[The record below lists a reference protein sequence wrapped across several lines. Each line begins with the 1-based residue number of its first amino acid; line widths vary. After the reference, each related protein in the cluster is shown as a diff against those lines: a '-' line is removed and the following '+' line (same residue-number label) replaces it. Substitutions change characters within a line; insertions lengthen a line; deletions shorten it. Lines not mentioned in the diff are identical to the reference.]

1 MENILFDS
9 IEKNRSIF
17 NGFFPSETSA
27 DIIKNSLYIGERQAS
42 IYHINGM
49 LDTESMQKIQ
59 TNLLSVTRES
69 LKGCASIEEFAQRHV
84 PLTDYKAENKIDKL
98 VCAILS
104 AQSVLIIDG
113 FGKALILDTK
123 KYPSRSIE
131 EPEKN
136 KTMRG
141 PRDGFSESILDNTSL
156 IRRRIKTPSLCFEA
170 FEIGNETKTRIMLG
184 YMKDKADKSCLDMIR
199 KRLSE
204 MKLNSLTLTQQ
215 TLSEELFGINKAR
228 RLNPFPKVRF
238 IERPD
243 TAASMLVEGKI
254 MILCDTTPT
263 AIFVPITVYDFIEET
278 DDYYFPPLT
287 GSYLRIIRITISLIS
302 IFLSPV
308 WLLLT
313 KGDIPLPDSLVFVT
327 QMPDCSVPVWIQL
340 LMIEI
345 TVDALKIASLNTPN
359 TIANS
364 LGVVSGLLLGDFAIQ
379 SGWFVPQAILYSSI
393 CAIANYIPTNYEIG
407 YCYKF
412 WRMSMI
418 VFVQLLGLSGLIINV
433 ILFTT
438 ILALNRTV
446 DRRSYLFPFFPISKN
461 GFKKF
466 FIRTNH
472 GKENNK

>member
-1 MENILFDS
+1 MNKILYDGFD
-9 IEKNRSIF
+9 KNLEVLCKI
-17 NGFFPSETSA
+17 FPSDTSA
-27 DIIKNSLYIGERQAS
+27 DIIKSRLAIGNKNAC
-42 IYHINGM
+42 ICHINGM
-49 LDTESMQKIQ
+49 LDTENMVKIHSS
-59 TNLLSVTRES
+59 LLKITDGEIKECKTIRMLAE
-69 LKGCASIEEFAQRHV
+69 KYIPF
-84 PLTDYKAENKIDKL
+84 TDYKASNNFDTLIT
-98 VCAILS
+98 AILS

-113 FGKALILDTK
+113 FGEALILDTK
-123 KYPSRSIE
+123 KYPTRSIE

-141 PRDGFSESILDNTSL
+141 PRDGFSESLLVNTAL
-156 IRRRIKTPSLCFEA
+156 VRRRIKSTALAFER
-170 FEIGNETKTRIMLG
+170 FEIGSETKTQVMLG
-184 YMKDKADKSCLDMIR
+184 YMRDKADEKCVEMIR
-199 KRLSE
+199 DRLSK
-204 MKLNSLTLTQQ
+204 MTLRSLTLTQQ
-215 TLSEELFGINKAR
+215 TLSEELFGRTKLR

-243 TAASMLVEGKI
+243 TAASMLIEGKI

-263 AIFVPITVYDFIEET
+263 AIFLPITVYDFIEET

-287 GSYLRIIRITISLIS
+287 GSYLRIIRISISLLS
-302 IFLSPV
+302 VFLSPV

-313 KGDIPLPDSLVFVT
+313 MGKIPLPEALGFITDL
-327 QMPDCSVPVWIQL
+327 PECSVPIWIQL
-340 LMIEI
+340 IMIEI

-393 CAIANYIPTNYEIG
+393 CAIANFIPTNYEIG

-418 VFVQLLGLSGLIINV
+418 ICVRLAGLKGLIINTAAFV
-433 ILFTT
+433 L
-438 ILALNRTV
+438 ILALNKTA
-446 DRRSYLFPFFPISKN
+446 DQRSYLFPFLPFNKN

-472 GKENNK
+472 GKENNY

>member
-1 MENILFDS
+1 MKNILLDS
-9 IEKNRSIF
+9 IIENRKIF
-17 NGFFPSETSA
+17 EGIFPSDTAA
-27 DIIKNSLYIGERQAS
+27 DIVKNSLVIGGCDAS

-49 LDTESMQKIQ
+49 LDTESMQRILFS
-59 TNLLSVTRES
+59 LLTISEDDF
-69 LKGCASIEEFAQRHV
+69 KKCATVKELSERYI
-84 PLTDYKAENKIDKL
+84 PYTDYKISRDVDTL
-98 VCAILS
+98 ISAILS
-104 AQSVLIIDG
+104 AQSVLIVDG
-113 FGKALILDTK
+113 FGQGIILDTK
-123 KYPSRSIE
+123 KYPSRGIE

-141 PRDGFSESILDNTSL
+141 PRDGFSESILTNTAL
-156 IRRRIKTPSLCFEA
+156 IRRRIKSTALRFES
-170 FEIGNETKTRIMLG
+170 FDIGKETKTKVMLG
-184 YMKDKADKSCLDMIR
+184 YMNGIADKNCVDMIR

-263 AIFVPITVYDFIEET
+263 AIFIPITVYDFVEET

-287 GSYLRIIRITISLIS
+287 GSYLRLIRISISLIS
-302 IFLSPV
+302 IFLSPI

-313 KGDIPLPDSLVFVT
+313 KGNIPLPEALSFIT
-327 QMPDCSVPVWIQL
+327 ETPECTVPIWIQL
-340 LMIEI
+340 ILIEI

-412 WRMSMI
+412 WRMSLI
-418 VFVQLLGLSGLIINV
+418 FFIQFGGAVGLLLNILI
-433 ILFTT
+433 FTT

-446 DRRSYLFPFFPISKN
+446 DRRSYLFPFIPLNKN